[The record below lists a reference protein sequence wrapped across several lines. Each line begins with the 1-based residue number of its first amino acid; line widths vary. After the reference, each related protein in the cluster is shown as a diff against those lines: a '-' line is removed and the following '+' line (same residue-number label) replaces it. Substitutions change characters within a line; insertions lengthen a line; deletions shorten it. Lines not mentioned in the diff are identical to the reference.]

1 MKIAILYGG
10 KSGEHEVSLASA
22 ASVVRELKAEHKI
35 TLIGITKAGAWILQ
49 PDSITQDAKEGAPAL
64 ELKTNGPEV
73 LIAPGEG
80 FRVYGSHGASKL
92 SVDLVF
98 PVLHGTFGEDGTVQG
113 LLDCASLPY
122 VGADVQGSA
131 LGMDKDT
138 AKRLW
143 QFHGLKVVPFLCVEA
158 ADDEKLLE
166 LRAVAEERFGWPMFV
181 KPSRAGSSV
190 GATRIASAS
199 AWLPALRD
207 ALRYD
212 SKALVEPFIVARELE
227 CSVLGNSEAR
237 AFDPGEIVPSHEFYD
252 YDAKYLDPNGAQLLI
267 PAPIDAALKDQVRAI
282 AVQAYRILGLSGL
295 ARVDFFLDKKS
306 GALYLNELNT
316 IPGFTSISMFPKM
329 CEAGGLA
336 YPELL
341 DELIRLALERHYE
354 RNALSYRRD

>member
-22 ASVVRELKAEHKI
+22 ASVVRELKSEHKL
-35 TLIGITKAGAWILQ
+35 TLIGISKAGTWILQ
-49 PDSITQDAKEGAPAL
+49 PDSIAQDAKDGAEAL
-64 ELKTNGPEV
+64 DLRTNGPEV

-113 LLDCASLPY
+113 LLECAALPY

-143 QFHGLKVVPFLCVEA
+143 QFHGLTVVPFLSVEA
-158 ADDEKLLE
+158 TDDEGLLE
-166 LRAVAEERFGWPMFV
+166 LRAEAEARFGWPMFV

-190 GATRIASAS
+190 GASRIVSAA

-212 SKALVEPFIVARELE
+212 SKVLVEPFVEARELE
-227 CSVLGNSEAR
+227 CSVLGNGVPR

-252 YDAKYLDPNGAQLLI
+252 YDAKYLDPNGAELLI
-267 PAPIDAALKDQVRAI
+267 PAPLETALKDELRSTAI
-282 AVQAYRILGLSGL
+282 KAYQILGLRGM
-295 ARVDFFLDKKS
+295 ARVDFFMDKKS
-306 GALYLNELNT
+306 GKLYLNELNT

-354 RNALSYRRD
+354 KSALSYRRD

>member
-22 ASVVRELKAEHKI
+22 ASVVRELKNEHKI

-49 PDSITQDAKEGAPAL
+49 PESIAQDAKDGAPAL
-64 ELKTNGPEV
+64 DLKPNGPEV

-92 SVDLVF
+92 SVDIVF

-113 LLDCASLPY
+113 LLECASLPY

-166 LRAVAEERFGWPMFV
+166 LRSVAEERFGWPMFV

-190 GATRIASAS
+190 GAARIGSAA

-212 SKALVEPFIVARELE
+212 SKLLVEPFIAARELE
-227 CSVLGNSEAR
+227 CSVLGNGR
-237 AFDPGEIVPSHEFYD
+237 PKAFDPGEIVPSHEFYD
-252 YDAKYLDPNGAQLLI
+252 YDAKYLDPNGAKLLV
-267 PAPIDAALKDQVRAI
+267 PAPLDAAIKDELRRT
-282 AVQAYRILGLSGL
+282 AVQAYRVLGICGM
-295 ARVDFFLDKKS
+295 ARVDFFLDKSS
-306 GALYLNELNT
+306 GELYLNELNT

-336 YPELL
+336 YSELL
-341 DELIRLALERHYE
+341 DELIRLAQERHYE